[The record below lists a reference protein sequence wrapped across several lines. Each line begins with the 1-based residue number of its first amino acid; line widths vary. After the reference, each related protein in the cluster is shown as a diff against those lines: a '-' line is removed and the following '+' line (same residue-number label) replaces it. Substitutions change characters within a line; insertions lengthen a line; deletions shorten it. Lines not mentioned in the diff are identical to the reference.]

1 MPNDHQK
8 FTGINLPEGEQGT
21 WRSLCGSECGDIQR
35 IYQEVT
41 GEIPT
46 ASDIANAKWV
56 LGGSVFSGTA
66 AKCSDLEEYRAWLQ
80 EKHVGGPEPAPPPP
94 KGNGLRH
101 DWRKARGTWLYPGDK
116 EYWLASHRLLTWNE
130 AKLDAYLALPEIV
143 THSDHVCVALNLGS
157 RAAIGERPFDA
168 LKNEKYV
175 RAVFQRIID
184 ADKAPVAWIFSQ
196 EYYIQELKKD
206 FTKLLECVEKTT
218 ALIADLCTFA
228 VPTHELGELFSG
240 RFMKERNQLFRAM
253 RKAAPNL
260 PLAEHERPLVEIP
273 VADFHGVGGDVISLL
288 QTGFSTPTGGR
299 NRPQDI
305 VTSPNKEHSY
315 DGACGFIAAN
325 KRRMDRYVGTQ
336 IERHTN
342 AVGEHSIPLVYATQ
356 PWKPP
361 RTLAE
366 AKIRGRMLLH
376 NGAAFDLS
384 AGAIIE

>member
-1 MPNDHQK
+1 MANKHQQ
-8 FTGINLPEGEQGT
+8 FTGINLPEGEKGT

-41 GEIPT
+41 GKIPDEF
-46 ASDIANAKWV
+46 DIANAKWV

-66 AKCSDLEEYRAWLQ
+66 AKCSDLEEYRGWLTSSIN
-80 EKHVGGPEPAPPPP
+80 PTPPPP
-94 KGNGLRH
+94 SEHNGLLH
-101 DWRKARGTWLYPGDK
+101 DWRKARGTWLYPGDRT
-116 EYWLASHRLLTWNE
+116 YWLASHRMMTWNQDT
-130 AKLDAYLALPEIV
+130 LDAYLSLPEIA

-175 RAVFQRIID
+175 RAVFQRIVD
-184 ADKAPVAWIFSQ
+184 ADKAPVAFLFSH
-196 EYYIQELKKD
+196 EFYTQELKKD
-206 FTKLLECVEKTT
+206 IPKLLEHVEKTM
-218 ALIADLCTFA
+218 ALVADLCSFA
-228 VPTHELGELFSG
+228 VPTHELGEVFSG
-240 RFMKERNQLFRAM
+240 RFMRERNQLFLAM
-253 RKAAPNL
+253 RKAAPQL

-273 VADFHGVGGDVISLL
+273 VADFHNVGGDVISLL

-342 AVGEHSIPLVYATQ
+342 AVGEHSIPLVYDSQ

-366 AKIRGRMLLH
+366 AKVRGRMLLH

>member
-1 MPNDHQK
+1 MANNHQK
-8 FTGINLPEGEQGT
+8 FTGIGIEGPGT
-21 WRSLCGSECGDIQR
+21 WKSVCGTEAADIEAIWQDVVGDLPTENEI
-35 IYQEVT
+35 
-41 GEIPT
+41 GE
-46 ASDIANAKWV
+46 AKWL
-56 LGGSVFSGTA
+56 LGGSTYYGGEI
-66 AKCSDLEEYRAWLQ
+66 KCASMESYRAWLQ
-80 EKHVGGPEPAPPPP
+80 DKYTGGPEPAPPPP

-101 DWRKARGTWLYPGDK
+101 DWRTARGTWLYPGDRT
-116 EYWLASHRLLTWNE
+116 YWLASHRMMTWNE

-143 THSDHVCVALNLGS
+143 THSDHVVICCNTGS

-168 LKNEKYV
+168 LKNEQFV
-175 RAVFQRIID
+175 RAVFQRVID
-184 ADKAPVAWIFSQ
+184 ADKAPVAFLFSQ
-196 EYYIQELKKD
+196 EFYTQELKKD

-218 ALIADLCTFA
+218 ALIADLCNFA

-288 QTGFSTPTGGR
+288 QVGFPTPTGGR

-315 DGACGFIAAN
+315 DGGCGFVAAN
-325 KRRMDRYVGTQ
+325 KLRLDRYVGTQ

-366 AKIRGRMLLH
+366 AKVRGRMLLH